1 MRGLR
6 PGCLY
11 IVAAAGS
18 VLGLEK
24 VAKLATKAE
33 SRGDTWKF
41 AKLAAIASICA
52 RRETGSEVGLEWERK
67 AMDALG
73 ELDTDESSERR
84 NEESLLEL
92 EVGLRLLGGLIH
104 ADTEKYL
111 SRASPPVVHFSC
123 WTR

>member
-1 MRGLR
+1 M
-6 PGCLY
+6 
-11 IVAAAGS
+11 
-18 VLGLEK
+18 EK

-33 SRGDTWKF
+33 SRGDTWEF

-52 RRETGSEVGLEWERK
+52 RRETGSEGGLEWERK

-104 ADTEKYL
+104 TDTEKYL